1 MKSRPRKRA
10 APRRGAAPG
19 EKAPGEKLWGG
30 RFTQGADPAAE
41 RFTGSLAFDRRL
53 WPHDVAGSIAWARA
67 LARAA
72 LLTPAERD
80 AIVKG
85 LGAVRDELAAGTF
98 PFRPELEDIHTN
110 VERRLQELIGE
121 VGGKLHTG
129 RSRNDQIAVDERLY
143 LRDVIAG
150 ARAGLRRV
158 QDTLVARAAET
169 VEAPLPGYTHLQRAQ
184 PVVLAHHL
192 LAYVFMLQ
200 RDRERFAD
208 CGARANTMPLGAAA
222 LAGTAF
228 PIDLDA
234 LAKDLGFAGVS
245 PNSLDSVSDRDAL
258 LEFLSAAA
266 ITGMHLSRLAADLT
280 LWATAEFGFVEFSD
294 AFATGSSIMPQKKN
308 PDVAELIR
316 GKSGRLY
323 GNLVAVLTTMKGLP
337 LAYNSDMQ
345 EDKEPFFDSVDT
357 LEAILSVMPPMLAS
371 LAFRTDRMRR
381 AAGENFATATDLA
394 DYLVRKGMPFRQ
406 AHVVIGRIVR
416 FCETEGKSLEGLGVV
431 ELRRFS
437 PMFDDDAK
445 DAVTV
450 DASLRA
456 RAVTGGTAPDAV
468 RRSLALARTLI
479 ARA

>member
-1 MKSRPRKRA
+1 VKSRPRKRQPAREA
-10 APRRGAAPG
+10 ARS
-19 EKAPGEKLWGG
+19 EKLWGG
-30 RFTQGADPAAE
+30 RFTRGADPRAE

-53 WPHDVAGSIAWARA
+53 WRHDVLGSVAWAKA
-67 LARAA
+67 LAKAG
-72 LLTPAERD
+72 LLSAAERD
-80 AIVKG
+80 AIVRG
-85 LGAVRDELAAGTF
+85 LQVVRAELEAGTF
-98 PFRPELEDIHTN
+98 PFRAELEDIHTN
-110 VERRLQELIGE
+110 VERRLQELIGD

-143 LRDVIAG
+143 LREVIAEV
-150 ARAGLRRV
+150 RAGLRAT
-158 QDTLVARAAET
+158 QAALVARAADT
-169 VEAPLPGYTHLQRAQ
+169 VDTPLPGYTHLQRAQ
-184 PVVLAHHL
+184 PVVLGHHL

-200 RDRERFAD
+200 RDRDRFGD
-208 CGARANTMPLGAAA
+208 CGARADTLPLGAAA

-228 PIDLDA
+228 PIDLEA
-234 LAKDLGFAGVS
+234 LAKDLGFAAVS
-245 PNSLDSVSDRDAL
+245 PNSLDAVSDRDTL
-258 LEFLSAAA
+258 LEFLAAAA

-308 PDVAELIR
+308 PDVAELVR

-357 LEAILSVMPPMLAS
+357 LQAVLAVVPPMIGS

-394 DYLVRKGMPFRQ
+394 DYLVKKGLAFRQ
-406 AHVVIGRIVR
+406 AHGVVGKIVR
-416 FCETEGKSLEGLGVV
+416 FCEAEGKALDGLSLV

-437 PMFDDDAK
+437 PLFQDDAK
-445 DAVTV
+445 DALTV
-450 DASLRA
+450 EASLRA
-456 RAVTGGTAPDAV
+456 RAAIGGTAPEAV
-468 RRSLALARTLI
+468 RRSLALARTLL

>member
-1 MKSRPRKRA
+1 M
-10 APRRGAAPG
+10 
-19 EKAPGEKLWGG
+19 KLWGG
-30 RFTQGADPAAE
+30 RFSQSADPAAE

-53 WPHDVAGSIAWARA
+53 WPHDIAGSVAWTKA
-67 LARAA
+67 LARAGLVSA
-72 LLTPAERD
+72 SERD
-80 AIVKG
+80 TLVKG
-85 LGAVRDELAAGTF
+85 LDAVRAELENGTF

-110 VERRLQELIGE
+110 VERRLQELVGD

-129 RSRNDQIAVDERLY
+129 RSRNDQIALDERLY
-143 LRDVIAG
+143 LREVIARVRESL
-150 ARAGLRRV
+150 RAV
-158 QDTLVARAAET
+158 QAALVARAAET
-169 VEAPLPGYTHLQRAQ
+169 VETPMPGYTHLQRAQ
-184 PVVLAHHL
+184 PIVLAHHL

-200 RDRERFAD
+200 RDRERFGD
-208 CGARANTMPLGAAA
+208 CGGRADTLVLGAAA

-228 PIDLDA
+228 PIDREA
-234 LAKDLGFAGVS
+234 LAKDLGFAAVS
-245 PNSLDSVSDRDAL
+245 PNSLDAVSDRDGL

-323 GNLVAVLTTMKGLP
+323 GNLMAVLTTMKGLP

-357 LEAILSVMPPMLAS
+357 LDAILPVLPPMLAS
-371 LAFRTDRMRR
+371 LVFRTDRMRR

-394 DYLVRKGMPFRQ
+394 DYLVRKGLPFRQ
-406 AHVVIGRIVR
+406 AHEVVGGVVR
-416 FCETEGKSLEGLGVV
+416 FCETERKSLEGLGLT

-437 PMFDDDAK
+437 PLFADDVK
-445 DAVTV
+445 DALTV

-456 RAVTGGTAPDAV
+456 RAVTGGTAPVAV
-468 RRSLALARTLI
+468 RRSLALARTLV
-479 ARA
+479 ARG

>member
-1 MKSRPRKRA
+1 MKSRPRKRQPA
-10 APRRGAAPG
+10 REAGQA
-19 EKAPGEKLWGG
+19 EKLWGG
-30 RFTQGADPAAE
+30 RFTRGADPRAE

-53 WPHDVAGSIAWARA
+53 WPHDLTGSVAWAKA
-67 LARAA
+67 LAKAG
-72 LLTPAERD
+72 LLSAAERD
-80 AIVKG
+80 AIVRG
-85 LGAVRDELAAGTF
+85 LQVVRAELEAGTF
-98 PFRPELEDIHTN
+98 PFRAELEDIHTN
-110 VERRLQELIGE
+110 VERRLQELIGD

-143 LRDVIAG
+143 LREVIAEV
-150 ARAGLRRV
+150 RAGLRAT
-158 QDTLVARAAET
+158 QEALVTRAAEALDT
-169 VEAPLPGYTHLQRAQ
+169 PLPGYTHLQRAQ
-184 PVVLAHHL
+184 PVVLGHHL

-200 RDRERFAD
+200 RDRDRFGD
-208 CGARANTMPLGAAA
+208 CAARADTMPLGAAA

-228 PIDLDA
+228 PIDLEA
-234 LAKDLGFAGVS
+234 LAKDLGFATVS
-245 PNSLDSVSDRDAL
+245 PNSLDAVSDRDTL
-258 LEFLSAAA
+258 LEFLAAAA

-323 GNLVAVLTTMKGLP
+323 GNLVAVLATMKGLP

-357 LEAILSVMPPMLAS
+357 LAAILAVVPPMIAS
-371 LAFRTDRMRR
+371 LTFRTDRMRR

-394 DYLVRKGMPFRQ
+394 DYLVKKGLPFRQ
-406 AHVVIGRIVR
+406 AHGVVGKIVR
-416 FCETEGKSLEGLGVV
+416 FCETEGKELDGLSSV

-437 PMFDDDAK
+437 PLLQDDAK
-445 DAVTV
+445 DALTV
-450 DASLRA
+450 EASLRA
-456 RAVTGGTAPDAV
+456 RAATGGTAPEAV

-479 ARA
+479 ASA

>member
-1 MKSRPRKRA
+1 VKRRSRGRARPRPA
-10 APRRGAAPG
+10 AS
-19 EKAPGEKLWGG
+19 EKLWGG
-30 RFTQGADPAAE
+30 RFTGGADPSAE

-53 WPHDVAGSIAWARA
+53 WLHDVVGSVAWAKALGRA
-67 LARAA
+67 G
-72 LLTPAERD
+72 LLSASERD
-80 AIVKG
+80 AILKG
-85 LGAVRDELAAGTF
+85 LAAVRAELDAGNF

-110 VERRLQELIGE
+110 VERRLQELIGD

-129 RSRNDQIAVDERLY
+129 RSRNDQIALDERLY
-143 LRDVIAG
+143 LREVIARV
-150 ARAGLRRV
+150 AAGLRRT
-158 QDTLVARAAET
+158 QEALITRAAQT
-169 VEAPLPGYTHLQRAQ
+169 VESPLPGYTHLQRAQ
-184 PVVLAHHL
+184 PIVLAHHL

-200 RDRERFAD
+200 RDRERFRD
-208 CGARANTMPLGAAA
+208 CGARADVLPLGAAA

-228 PIDLDA
+228 PIDLEA
-234 LAKDLGFAGVS
+234 LAKDLGFAAVS
-245 PNSLDSVSDRDAL
+245 PNSLDAVSDRDAL
-258 LEFLSAAA
+258 LEFLAAAA
-266 ITGMHLSRLAADLT
+266 IAGMHLSRLAADLT
-280 LWATAEFGFVEFSD
+280 LWATAEFGFVEFAD

-323 GNLVAVLTTMKGLP
+323 GNLVAVLTAMKGLP

-357 LEAILSVMPPMLAS
+357 LDAILAVLPPMLAS
-371 LAFRTDRMRR
+371 LTFRTDRMRR

-394 DYLVRKGMPFRQ
+394 DYLVRKAVPFRQ
-406 AHVVIGRIVR
+406 AHALIGKIVR
-416 FCETEGKSLEGLGVV
+416 FCETEGKALDGLSLV

-437 PMFDDDAK
+437 PLFDDDAK
-445 DAVTV
+445 DALTV
-450 DASLRA
+450 EASLRA